1 MVMAGN
7 VVTGLLSGSMTTASC
22 IFPSEFLFLVIS
34 YPTMKN
40 MLDKKRLNKEKS
52 PTIKSLCNKF

>member
-22 IFPSEFLFLVIS
+22 IFPSEFLAMHLLPWYKVRLMQVNVTIS
-34 YPTMKN
+34 LKAVN
-40 MLDKKRLNKEKS
+40 N
-52 PTIKSLCNKF
+52 F